1 MSMLGWIIWAIIMLV
16 GNMFLAGTSWDNT
29 IEWILGFNASMIGF
43 FVVVTLLIPYINKR
57 IKNRSETF

>member
-1 MSMLGWIIWAIIMLV
+1 MSILGWIIWAIIMLS

-29 IEWILGFNASMIGF
+29 IEWILGFNVGMIGF

-57 IKNRSETF
+57 IDGRKNF